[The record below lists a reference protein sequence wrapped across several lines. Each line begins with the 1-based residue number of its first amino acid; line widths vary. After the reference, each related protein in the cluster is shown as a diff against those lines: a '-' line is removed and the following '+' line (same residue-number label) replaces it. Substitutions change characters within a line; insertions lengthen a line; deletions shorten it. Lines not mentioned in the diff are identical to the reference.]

1 MSDCPSRRRT
11 RRPADGSSCR
21 PITTMNSTRDAGIA
35 GFLLVSTALLC
46 AGIGLGIGALVGA
59 AMPLAVVGVFIGFG
73 LGFRLVY
80 SRCKNI

>member
-1 MSDCPSRRRT
+1 
-11 RRPADGSSCR
+11 
-21 PITTMNSTRDAGIA
+21 MNSTRDAGIA
-35 GFLLVSTALLC
+35 GFLLVSTALFC

-80 SRCKNI
+80 SRFKDI